1 MQEKIETINT
11 NTEKGNTSNAK
22 KNEHNISRSISK
34 ISVIWLGTN
43 LPVSNLSEKCL
54 L

>member
-1 MQEKIETINT
+1 MQEKFETITT

-22 KNEHNISRSISK
+22 KKEHNIPRSINK
-34 ISVIWLGTN
+34 INVIWFETN
-43 LPVSNLSEKCL
+43 LPVSNVSEKCL